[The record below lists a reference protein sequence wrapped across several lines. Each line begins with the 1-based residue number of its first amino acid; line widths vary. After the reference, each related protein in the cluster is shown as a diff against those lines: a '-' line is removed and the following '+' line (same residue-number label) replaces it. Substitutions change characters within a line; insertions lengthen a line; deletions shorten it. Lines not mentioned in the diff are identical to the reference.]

1 MADGGK
7 ASPSGPFC
15 PGGQLFRERVELI
28 KPPQPPVPCI
38 VRLSVVDRNPVCGR
52 DLYPVVQYRWFPSD
66 AASFVTFSKHFGTM
80 QKPLHSPH
88 WGTFSPQVQNQVDGN
103 LIVYRC
109 LNYFIKRIPNASA
122 LEDKQTKTAPNNA
135 LIKPRSCS
143 MLRHSTIGTRILP

>member
-1 MADGGK
+1 M
-7 ASPSGPFC
+7 
-15 PGGQLFRERVELI
+15 
-28 KPPQPPVPCI
+28 PCI
-38 VRLSVVDRNPVCGR
+38 GRLSVVDRNPVCRR
-52 DLYPVVQYRWFPSD
+52 DLYPVGQYRWFPSD

-88 WGTFSPQVQNQVDGN
+88 SGTFSPQVQNQVDGN

-135 LIKPRSCS
+135 VDKTAFVQHASAFDDRDSHFALTPS
-143 MLRHSTIGTRILP
+143 LTRGEGGIAAKKGNRKESEG